1 MKPQALLL
9 HIPKSQSPAGGG
21 GQEKQLGR
29 EENRVEASKNLWAE
43 QLLFFSF
50 PPPASL
56 LLSLCYVHR
65 FLAYHRWI
73 LMHSGAGRWQVDIG
87 WTNNSCGR
95 KDECWAESE
104 AIIFPIFTSPP
115 LYGSHLSSSSAERRC
130 PFYTAGLRVRRT
142 DDAGYGDYI
151 RVYTCLLRLYTCLV
165 CRQFC
170 IRRLEPLAK
179 ILRPLKQSTSA
190 LSAGFR
196 FGSSH

>member
-1 MKPQALLL
+1 MKFSQYLLL
-9 HIPKSQSPAGGG
+9 QVEAKQDRERERKTQGG
-21 GQEKQLGR
+21 EKQ
-29 EENRVEASKNLWAE
+29 EALSRAIIVL
-43 QLLFFSF
+43 SF
-50 PPPASL
+50 LPPAY
-56 LLSLCYVHR
+56 LLSSQHR
-65 FLAYHRWI
+65 FLAYRCIYWWI
-73 LMHSGAGRWQVDIG
+73 LMYSGRWQVDIG

-130 PFYTAGLRVRRT
+130 PFYTAGRRVRRT